1 MSTDRPNSC
10 IAGRSAADLH
20 PAAIPAPRSSPPV
33 ARSAR
38 LRSPIAIQIA
48 AALLLALSLPL
59 LAQHAPAPSSPPLE
73 KPPAAQAPVDKS
85 YVGSAACKT
94 CHDQIYKSYSATAM
108 ARASGP
114 ATQDLI
120 PGDFQHRASGV
131 HYRIYAE
138 NDSAVLSF
146 ERPGDPAVRGT
157 RRLQYF
163 IGSGHRGR
171 TYLFSTD
178 NFFFEAPVNWYAQKM
193 VWDTAPAFQS
203 ATQIPMTLPA
213 LPGCLSCHTSN
224 ARSPV
229 AGTENKYDSPLFAH
243 DGITCERCHGPGA
256 AHSASASAAIV
267 NPAKL
272 DIPRRDAICMQCHL
286 EGSVAIE
293 QPGRKLSGF
302 RAGENLSDY
311 VHYYLYVDENSQKLR
326 ALGQSE
332 ALALSVC
339 KKKSGDKMSC
349 TTCHDPHSSPPP
361 EQRVA
366 FYRARCLT
374 CHTGAFASTHHADQP
389 DCTSCHMPRSTSAD
403 VAHTQATDHR
413 ILRVALM
420 PLQGLQ
426 TLGSAHLERFPP
438 LPPQASDSST
448 LASTQPEDPRDLALA
463 WESLAQT
470 GNASAGPEAER
481 FLRLA
486 IVEQPDDPAL
496 LDGLAF
502 IEQRRGN
509 TARARELYQHA
520 LQIDPLQIEAAA
532 NLGVIE
538 VKDGH
543 TDRAVHLWED
553 AFARAP
559 GRSAIGMNLV
569 RIYCSANQLDK
580 ARDYASRVLQFNPD
594 LPQAKSILKQ
604 LNSTTPNC
612 TAR

>member
-1 MSTDRPNSC
+1 MSKRQAHSHRTTSCTDTPVC
-10 IAGRSAADLH
+10 A
-20 PAAIPAPRSSPPV
+20 PAARIASSIRNLPF
-33 ARSAR
+33 RFRGNQAR
-38 LRSPIAIQIA
+38 LTILISVLACVPI
-48 AALLLALSLPL
+48 
-59 LAQHAPAPSSPPLE
+59 LAQHAPNPSSPPLA
-73 KPPAAQAPVDKS
+73 KPAVSQTPTEKS
-85 YVGSAACKT
+85 YVGSEACKT
-94 CHDQIYKSYSATAM
+94 CHEAIYKTYSQTAM

-120 PGDFQHRASGV
+120 PGDFQHAASDV

-138 NDSAVLSF
+138 NGAAWLSF
-146 ERPGDPAVRGT
+146 DRPNDATVHGT

-178 NFFFEAPVNWYAQKM
+178 SFFFEAPVNWYAQKK

-224 ARSPV
+224 ARAPM
-229 AGTENKYDSPLFAH
+229 AGAENKYESPLFAH
-243 DGITCERCHGPGA
+243 DGITCERCHGAGA

-267 NPAKL
+267 NPVKLPVAK
-272 DIPRRDAICMQCHL
+272 RDAVCMQCHL

-293 QPGRKLSGF
+293 QPGRKLSDF

-311 VHYYLYVDENSQKLR
+311 VHYYLYVEEGSQRLR

-339 KKKSGDKMSC
+339 KKNSGDKMSC
-349 TTCHDPHSSPPP
+349 TTCHDPHSSPQP

-366 FYRARCLT
+366 FYRAKCLA
-374 CHTGAFASTHHADQP
+374 CHTGAFAATHHVDQP
-389 DCTSCHMPRSTSAD
+389 ECTTCHMPRTNSAD

-426 TLGSAHLERFPP
+426 TPGAARLERFPP
-438 LPPQASDSST
+438 EQDAAAQSNDSSARKT
-448 LASTQPEDPRDLALA
+448 EDTRDLALA

-470 GNASAGPEAER
+470 GNATAGPEAER
-481 FLRLA
+481 YLRLA
-486 IVEQPDDPAL
+486 IVEKPDDPAL

-502 IEQRRGN
+502 IEQRRGD
-509 TARARELYQHA
+509 TAKARELYEHA
-520 LQIDPLQIEAAA
+520 LRIDPMQIEAAA

-543 TDRAVHLWED
+543 TDRATQLWED

-559 GRSAIGMNLV
+559 GRSAIGMNLA
-569 RIYCSANQLDK
+569 RIYCGANQLDK
-580 ARDYASRVLQFNPD
+580 ARTVTTRVLEFNPD
-594 LPQAKSILKQ
+594 LPQAKSLMKQ
-604 LNSTTPNC
+604 LNGDAPNC
-612 TAR
+612 SVR